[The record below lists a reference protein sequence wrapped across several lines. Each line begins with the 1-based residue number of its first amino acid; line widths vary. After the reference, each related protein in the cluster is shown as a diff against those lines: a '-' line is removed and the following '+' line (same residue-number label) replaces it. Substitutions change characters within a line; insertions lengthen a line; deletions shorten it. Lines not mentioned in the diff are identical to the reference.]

1 MKLKF
6 TPSAKDQFLAAVSY
20 IHADNPSA
28 AKRFRKRAEN
38 SLRELEKF
46 PDSGRHIPE
55 FPDLP
60 HRELIVRPYRF
71 FYRLVGRTVWIIGV
85 WHGRQLPGQPH

>member
-6 TPSAKDQFLAAVSY
+6 TPSAKDQFLAAVRY
-20 IHADNPSA
+20 IQVDNPTA
-28 AKRFRKRAEN
+28 ARKFRNRAEAA
-38 SLRELEKF
+38 LRELEQF

-60 HRELIVRPYRF
+60 HRELIVKPYRF
-71 FYRLVGRTVWIIGV
+71 FYRVAGRTIWIIGV
-85 WHGRQLPGQPH
+85 WHGRQLAGKPH